1 MSKLIEIERKFLP
14 SNGFSISDI
23 EKLSQQK
30 YHISQGYISNDPERT
45 VRIRTKNDKGYIT
58 IKGLGNKNGA
68 TRFEWEKE
76 ISAKEARGLLQLCQK
91 GIIIKTRYETVFEG
105 NIFEIDIFENENNG
119 LVIIEIE
126 LESEN
131 QLFEKPVWLGAEV
144 TSDFRYF
151 NAYLSQNPF
160 LEWQKV

>member
-14 SNGFSISDI
+14 SNSFSISEI
-23 EKLSQQK
+23 EKLSQRK
-30 YHISQGYISNDPERT
+30 YHITQGYISNDPERT
-45 VRIRTKNDKGYIT
+45 VRIRSKDDKGYIT
-58 IKGLGNKNGA
+58 IKGIGNKNGP

-76 ISAKEARGLLQLCQK
+76 ISAKEAFELLQLCQK
-91 GIIIKTRYETVFEG
+91 GIIIKTRYETLFEG
-105 NIFEIDIFENENNG
+105 NIFEIDVFENENKG

-131 QLFEKPVWLGAEV
+131 QLFEKPLWLGNEV
-144 TSDFRYF
+144 TTDFRYF

-160 LEWQKV
+160 LEW